1 MGDDLIGYDTLTS
14 YGSPCYYAQALFA
27 STVGTEVPA
36 SSANGDTERF
46 FYSVT
51 RDPERRSVSKKLINA
66 SSVAQPVEVEMTGA
80 SNVANAATVETLSGA
95 TLAETNTISSPTC
108 IAPVQTT
115 IKGAGPKFT
124 HTMPPYSI
132 QVLELQAK

>member
-1 MGDDLIGYDTLTS
+1 MRRYYLPNTL
-14 YGSPCYYAQALFA
+14 GPRCRPF
-27 STVGTEVPA
+27 
-36 SSANGDTERF
+36 SANGDTERF

-51 RDPERRSVSKKLINA
+51 RDPGKGAVYLKLINA

-95 TLAETNTISSPTC
+95 TLAETNTISSPTR